1 MTTKRMFLM
10 LLMAG
15 IVAGGVVTQRVLATG
30 TATASAVAAVNGT
43 NCGSISKPSGTDT
56 GAMTVVGV
64 TVNGKTHA
72 YTVTPGTN
80 GSTRPRITF
89 NPALNAGDKV
99 VVTMSSILEGHFT
112 VDLTLRKKKGDC

>member
-1 MTTKRMFLM
+1 MKTKRVFVM
-10 LLMAG
+10 LLMVG
-15 IVAGGVVTQRVLATG
+15 IAACAFITQRALASG
-30 TATASAVAAVNGT
+30 TAEASATATVDGT

-64 TVNGKTHA
+64 TVNGKPRA

-89 NPALNAGDKV
+89 NPAVDSGDKV
-99 VVTMSSILEGHFT
+99 VVTLSSILEGHFT
-112 VDLTLRKKKGDC
+112 VDLTLRKKRGDC